1 MKKRFSTIKEY
12 KVISYVEFNMSA
24 ELAWNA
30 ESSIHR
36 EISGLKYTPSMG
48 FGGHTE
54 CFYYIPLCIYKKAK
68 SMSDSIKSKGC
79 LYDGYILK

>member
-1 MKKRFSTIKEY
+1 MGIRE
-12 KVISYVEFNMSA
+12 EF
-24 ELAWNA
+24 EKLT
-30 ESSIHR
+30 
-36 EISGLKYTPSMG
+36 EIAQVLQLIDG